1 MQNDNII
8 EYDTYLFKYFK
19 ELFSKKFKDKF
30 SNEKLLNTWGRKC
43 QFLFNF
49 LKKLSKNTTKVSTKK
64 AIQLLL
70 DFLKNKEQKQG
81 LEYFSSFNYTIFKD
95 YKKEILSFR
104 NMLAGIILKIIYSCE
119 FENANF
125 DLLEKIDNSVQIL
138 ISQNYKFLI
147 GLYRLLEVCFSPEK
161 KIGLDFISIINNKD
175 ITKKI
180 IENGKCTLNSRQK
193 FYIINNQFKLN
204 EHLSYLENLK
214 NTKLSNKE
222 LECEILEEKN
232 ELNGKGGQKYN
243 KNSKINSIECSNVIE
258 NIHKRNNIIDNS
270 LSQKNNEINFK
281 FQSSLDQ
288 NDDLNTKVKFME
300 KENNELKRKVEFLT
314 QENNELKN
322 NVELLLNENNEFH
335 QKIELLNMELESLK
349 SRFDESEANNNK
361 NQNELQNRIDVLE
374 SIISMICYR
383 DLIKE
388 IINYIIKRFYFEYF

>member
-322 NVELLLNENNEFH
+322 NVELLH

-388 IINYIIKRFYFEYF
+388 IINYIIKRFYFEK